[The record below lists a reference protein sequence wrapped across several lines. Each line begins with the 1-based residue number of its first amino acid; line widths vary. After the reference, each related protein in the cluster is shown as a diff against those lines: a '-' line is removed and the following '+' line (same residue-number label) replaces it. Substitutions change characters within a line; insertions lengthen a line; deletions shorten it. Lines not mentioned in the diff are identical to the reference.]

1 MFNQNQW
8 HAEKQTFRAIT
19 GGAYKLIGP
28 YGTIIQGT
36 TLPLKGTIPLSSP
49 KAGTITSQGLNV
61 LGNGTT
67 FKTDVQEE
75 DYLHANNVV
84 RKVRHVIS
92 DTLLVLE
99 QAFPSDISSAHG
111 LRVCRPQVYN
121 AIYAKSTG
129 GTDATALQEVP
140 FADNDTFLNGG
151 APISYDATAG
161 QIDFTLS
168 Q

>member
-8 HAEKQTFRAIT
+8 HAEKQTFRAMT
-19 GGAYKLIGP
+19 GGAYKLLGP

-36 TLPLKGTIPLSSP
+36 NFPAKGTIPMSCP
-49 KAGTITSQGLNV
+49 KAGTIISTGLYV
-61 LGNGTT
+61 RGTGTT

-75 DYLHANNVV
+75 DYIHANNVI

-92 DTLLVLE
+92 DTLLQLE
-99 QAFPSDISSAHG
+99 QAFPSDISTAHG
-111 LRVCRPQVYN
+111 LWICRPQVYN
-121 AIYAKSTG
+121 SIYAKSTG
-129 GTDATALQEVP
+129 DADATALQEVP
-140 FADNDTFLNGG
+140 FAQNDTLVNGG
-151 APISYDATAG
+151 APISFDATAG